1 MDALC
6 RDCLH
11 RFEAESDVHC
21 PSCGSARTIVH
32 DELSTLSLAHID
44 CDAFF
49 ASIEQRDN
57 PDLRGK
63 PVIVGGDS
71 NRGVVAACS
80 YEARKFGVH
89 SAMAMVQAKKLC
101 PDAIIVPHRMEAYRD
116 ASREMREIFYSMTP
130 QVEPASV
137 DEAYLDLAGTQAYHQ
152 RPASALLAKATL
164 EIEKKIGVTVSVGL
178 SYNKGLA
185 KIASDLNKPRGF
197 SIIGRAEAKD
207 FLANKSPAIISG
219 IGPVLVR
226 RLFDDGLTTIGA
238 LRQFDELELM
248 KRYGKSGIRLAR
260 FAQGED
266 NRKVTTNRQAK
277 SLSSETTFSTDIR
290 DRDEL
295 ARRLWPLCEK
305 VSKRLKAGDHAGHTV
320 VLKLKRADH
329 QTLTR
334 NRKLTEPTQLAN
346 TIYEAAKPLLMK
358 EANGR
363 AFRLLGVGVA
373 DITSP
378 ERADQPTLLED
389 DMASRKADVER
400 AVDKVRAK
408 LGDKI
413 ITRASQIK

>member
-1 MDALC
+1 
-6 RDCLH
+6 
-11 RFEAESDVHC
+11 
-21 PSCGSARTIVH
+21 
-32 DELSTLSLAHID
+32 
-44 CDAFF
+44 
-49 ASIEQRDN
+49 
-57 PDLRGK
+57 
-63 PVIVGGDS
+63 
-71 NRGVVAACS
+71 
-80 YEARKFGVH
+80 
-89 SAMAMVQAKKLC
+89 MAMVQAKKLC
-101 PDAIIVPHRMEAYRD
+101 PDAIIVPHRMEVYRD
-116 ASREMREIFYSMTP
+116 ASREMREIFHSLTP

-137 DEAYLDLAGTQAYHQ
+137 DEAYLDLSGTEAYHQ
-152 RPASALLAKATL
+152 LPAAALLAKATL
-164 EIEKKIGVTVSVGL
+164 EIEKEIGVTVSVGL

-248 KRYGKSGIRLAR
+248 KRYGKSGLRLAR
-260 FAQGED
+260 FAQGVD
-266 NRKVTTNRQAK
+266 DRKVTTSRQAK

-334 NRKLTEPTQLAN
+334 NRKLAEPTQLAN
-346 TIYEAAKPLLMK
+346 TIFEAAKPLLMK
-358 EANGR
+358 EADGR